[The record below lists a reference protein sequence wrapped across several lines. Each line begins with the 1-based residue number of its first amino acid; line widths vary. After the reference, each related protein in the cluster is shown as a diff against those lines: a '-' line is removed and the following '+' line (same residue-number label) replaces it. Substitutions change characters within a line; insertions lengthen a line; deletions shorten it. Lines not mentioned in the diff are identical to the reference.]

1 MHKIN
6 KYIPEINRIEF
17 AVTYACS
24 SKCRHC
30 SVGTVKPS
38 GAIKGDVAAK
48 VIKDITN
55 HYKVNSVMTFGG
67 EPLLYPDTVCS
78 IHKTASE
85 CGIPE
90 RQVITNG
97 YLSKKESRLTET
109 AGRLI
114 ESGVNNIMLSV
125 DTFHSEFVPLKLQYA
140 FAKAL
145 CDRDFKHLKLHP
157 AWVVNRES
165 RNQYN
170 DRSEE
175 CLDYFADLKLPVSG
189 GNNIFPSGNAK
200 LYLSEFYPKSE
211 IDIEFR
217 CGQAKYTSRLDE
229 VKGISINPNGD
240 VIICAFPIGNIYKNN
255 ILDLIADYDPYQNP
269 VMSVLAQKGI
279 RGLLALAK
287 EQGVAVEVSDYY
299 SPCDVCRD
307 ISQKLIKPAV
317 SE

>member
-1 MHKIN
+1 MNKLN

-38 GAIKGDVAAK
+38 EAIKGDIAAK
-48 VIKDITN
+48 VIRDISSQF
-55 HYKVNSVMTFGG
+55 KVNSVMTFGG

-85 CGIPE
+85 CSIPE

-97 YLSKKESRLTET
+97 YFSKKESRLTEV
-109 AGRLI
+109 AGQLI
-114 ESGVNNIMLSV
+114 ECGVNNILLSV
-125 DTFHSEFVPLKLQYA
+125 DAFHSEFVPLNLQYA

-145 CDRDFKHLKLHP
+145 SNREFRHLKLHP
-157 AWVVNRES
+157 AWVINRETH
-165 RNQYN
+165 NEYN
-170 DRSEE
+170 NRTEE
-175 CLDYFADLKLPVSG
+175 CLAYFADLKLPVSG
-189 GNNIFPSGNAK
+189 GNNISPSGNAK
-200 LYLSEFYPKSE
+200 LYLSEFYPQTD
-211 IDIEFR
+211 IDLDFR

-255 ILDLIADYDPYQNP
+255 ILDLIAGYNPYQNP

-287 EQGVAVEVSDYY
+287 EQGIAVEVSDYY
-299 SPCDVCRD
+299 SPCDICRG
-307 ISQKLIKPAV
+307 IAQKLRDVIN
-317 SE
+317 